1 MATEPE
7 AFKQLVGLCREMQQA
22 LGQKERVLT
31 EADFKQRE
39 KMRRSV
45 IATRDLKAGTVLV
58 RDDLDVNAYAWAIDE
73 TVRRGLFEWK
83 GGVLQV
89 ADTYGAWNAFD
100 PF

>member
-58 RDDLDVNAYAWAIDE
+58 RDDLDVKRPGTGIPPTE
-73 TVRRGLFEWK
+73 MEGLVGKTLKRDVE
-83 GGVLQV
+83 
-89 ADTYGAWNAFD
+89 ADTLFYQDDFMD
-100 PF
+100 V